1 MSKKSKKKADARA
14 VKAEDART
22 RLSDNTS
29 AKKKRRNKIT
39 VISLAAILVVIAL
52 TVGIVVLVLHQKDF
66 DYMKSDISDY
76 ITISVQDYKNYT
88 ITLKKSEVTD
98 ADVERKIMALLYKS
112 RADLPSNKG
121 AEMYK
126 VPISVGD
133 TVGIYYRGYTVDSNG
148 VEEDIDGASNI
159 LGEIYKLGIGSTSF
173 IPGFEEGLIGAVPWN
188 HQFNPENDIIKT
200 GNVLP
205 GDVMYI
211 SYTAVLPDGTTRQK
225 TNERIDLSDEN
236 LDERYGEGF
245 KAFFLGL
252 GTSQSRAV
260 IGKQIG
266 IKLTDTVP
274 FAYQDGTAVYFDMTI
289 NSVLRCESQ
298 PLTIEATFPLNYNEK
313 SLRGLDVKFDVY
325 IKSAVIYETPEYNEQ
340 FITDTLKISADD
352 LKEYSGNS
360 IVEKHRAYLLAEANA
375 ENEEMRKALIEEAM
389 WEHYNSKVKIKKLP
403 KGEVEEIYHQYYGE
417 LASQYQLYYSS
428 YYSSFGEFVRAYYNL
443 SSNADWNSY
452 INELAESVIVEK
464 LIFYY
469 IIRAEKLVPSDTEFG
484 DMYNETVDEYLDYY
498 VSDIY
503 ADELASLKTD
513 AEKEA
518 RILEIKEEMLDYYG
532 DEYFDE
538 IVYYDYALDKI
549 IAFATVVTE

>member
-1 MSKKSKKKADARA
+1 MSKKSKRKADARA
-14 VKAEDART
+14 VKSEETRT
-22 RLSDNTS
+22 GPSDNTS
-29 AKKKRRNKIT
+29 EQKARKNKIT
-39 VISLAAILVVIAL
+39 VISAVAILVVIAL
-52 TVGIVVLVLHQKDF
+52 TVGIVALVLNQKDF
-66 DYMKSDISDY
+66 DYMKSDLSDY
-76 ITISVQDYKNYT
+76 ITISENDYKNHV
-88 ITLKKSEVTD
+88 ITLKKGEITD

-133 TVGIYYRGYTVDSNG
+133 TVGIYYRGYTVDSDG
-148 VEEDIDGASNI
+148 IEHDIDGVSNL
-159 LGEIYKLGIGSTSF
+159 LGDIEKLGIGSMAF

-211 SYTAVLPDGTTRQK
+211 SYTAVFPDGTTSRK
-225 TNERIDLSDEN
+225 DNERIDLSDEN
-236 LDERYGEGF
+236 LDERYGAGF
-245 KAFFLGL
+245 KAFFLSSGS
-252 GTSQSRAV
+252 SQSRAA

-274 FAYQDGTAVYFDMTI
+274 FDYQDGTAVYFDMTI
-289 NSVLRCESQ
+289 NAVLRCESQ
-298 PLTIEATFPLNYNEK
+298 PLTIDATFPLNYNEK

-360 IVEKHRAYLLAEANA
+360 IEEKHRAYLLAEANA

-417 LASQYQLYYSS
+417 LTSQYQLYYSP

-443 SSNADWNSY
+443 SSSADWDSY

-469 IIRAEKLVPSDTEFG
+469 IIRAEKLVPSDTEFQN
-484 DMYNETVDEYLDYY
+484 MYNETVQEYLDYY
-498 VSDIY
+498 VNDIY
-503 ADELASLKTD
+503 AEEIASLKTD

-518 RILEIKEEMLDYYG
+518 RIIEIKEEMLDYYG
-532 DEYFDE
+532 EEYFDE